1 MKQVD
6 ALEHNLRLTEERHR
20 RQHDQQQQE
29 IKQLTSENIRMM
41 AELQDRDDK
50 HQLLDERL
58 EFVDLEIEN
67 LGYQLKE

>member
-1 MKQVD
+1 
-6 ALEHNLRLTEERHR
+6 
-20 RQHDQQQQE
+20 
-29 IKQLTSENIRMM
+29 M

>member
-1 MKQVD
+1 M
-6 ALEHNLRLTEERHR
+6 
-20 RQHDQQQQE
+20 
-29 IKQLTSENIRMM
+29 TSENIRMM

>member
-1 MKQVD
+1 
-6 ALEHNLRLTEERHR
+6 
-20 RQHDQQQQE
+20 
-29 IKQLTSENIRMM
+29 LTSENIRMM